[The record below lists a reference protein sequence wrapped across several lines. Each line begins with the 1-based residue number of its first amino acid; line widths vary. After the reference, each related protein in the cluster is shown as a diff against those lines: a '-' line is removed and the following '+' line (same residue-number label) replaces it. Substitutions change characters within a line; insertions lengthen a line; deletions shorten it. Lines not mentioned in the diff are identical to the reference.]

1 MLKFWLKGE
10 FGVFFFDFCFIWK
23 ISMNSKKLWKKKLE
37 KLKNRYW
44 KMKLKTQIKNKNCSI
59 LTKIKSQIDNNM
71 TWLNHE
77 FCVPT
82 NIWYEDLALPP
93 IFVSQADSGG
103 KLFRQKIVHFIE
115 SLPPLWDLDFFY
127 FFRDTYSKCSYI
139 FVLFLPLGLK
149 AQRGIAIM
157 VAGIGRSAVG
167 RRRLARCQLCCTFS
181 FNF

>member
-1 MLKFWLKGE
+1 M
-10 FGVFFFDFCFIWK
+10 
-23 ISMNSKKLWKKKLE
+23 KKKLE

-93 IFVSQADSGG
+93 IFASQADSGG
-103 KLFRQKIVHFIE
+103 KLFRQKIIHFIE
-115 SLPPLWDLDFFY
+115 SLPPLWDLDYFIFLEIHTQNALIFLSHFY
-127 FFRDTYSKCSYI
+127 PSGWKPRG
-139 FVLFLPLGLK
+139 VLLSWLR
-149 AQRGIAIM
+149 A
-157 VAGIGRSAVG
+157 SVG
-167 RRRLARCQLCCTFS
+167 RRRRRADFPLSLFFFAMAFPINAKIGTQTNLTAGNVIVWPDF
-181 FNF
+181 